1 MSLKLG
7 ALINVANLCSIL
19 RSKFNEAPRLIYA
32 ERFWLH
38 FTDCLRGRHPL
49 VAEAPSWDLD
59 RDGCPLK
66 FSGESATFEL
76 FDCPAVSIKPSKDIN
91 RLQPLELPAP
101 AMACGS
107 GSVETSDPLV
117 KGYEIAFCGLNLGF
131 GLMHSK
137 TIAADTI
144 GAIRCDRG
152 RFGAW
157 L

>member
-1 MSLKLG
+1 M
-7 ALINVANLCSIL
+7 
-19 RSKFNEAPRLIYA
+19 
-32 ERFWLH
+32 
-38 FTDCLRGRHPL
+38 LRGSGFTSLIACAGDTRLWQKRHHGIWIETD
-49 VAEAPSWDLD
+49 V
-59 RDGCPLK
+59 PLK

-117 KGYEIAFCGLNLGF
+117 KRYEIAFCGLNLGF

-137 TIAADTI
+137 TIAADTLVRS
-144 GAIRCDRG
+144 GEIRCV
-152 RFGAW
+152 AVISW
-157 L
+157 PLLS